1 MTKQEAWLSGSVEG
15 IAPIL
20 MPVAHALIQAASDIE
35 QAGKDLTS
43 EEIWT
48 KPHGAPSFAFHL
60 RHIAGSIDRLLTYA
74 KGGKLNSE
82 QFAELDA
89 EAKFDETIDARSLV
103 QTTSECIEE
112 AVEFLRFV
120 DLESLFEKRVVGR
133 KELPTNVFGLLFHI
147 AEHTQR
153 HTGQAITTAKI
164 VHQQKSYGISD

>member
-1 MTKQEAWLSGSVEG
+1 MEQEAWLSGNLEG

-20 MPVAHALIQAASDIE
+20 MPAAHALVQAAVDIE
-35 QAGKDLTS
+35 RAGKDLTS

-48 KPHGAPSFAFHL
+48 KPHGAPSFAFHM

-82 QFAELDA
+82 QLAELAHEA
-89 EAKFDETIDARSLV
+89 EFDETINAQSLV
-103 QTTSECIEE
+103 QKASERIKE
-112 AVEFLRFV
+112 AVGFLRSV

-164 VHQQKSYGISD
+164 VHNQFLQGFSD

>member
-1 MTKQEAWLSGSVEG
+1 MKQEAWLSGSLKG

-20 MPVAHALIQAASDIE
+20 MPAAHALVQAAADIE

-43 EEIWT
+43 EEIWMQ
-48 KPHGAPSFAFHL
+48 PHDAPSIAFHL

-74 KGGKLNSE
+74 QGGKLNSE
-82 QFAELDA
+82 QFAELAA
-89 EAKFDETIDARSLV
+89 EAKFDENLDAQSLV
-103 QTTSECIEE
+103 RKASERIKE
-112 AVEFLRFV
+112 AVNFLRSV

-153 HTGQAITTAKI
+153 HAGQAITTTKV
-164 VHQQKSYGISD
+164 VHNQLSVGFSG

>member
-1 MTKQEAWLSGSVEG
+1 LTKQEAWLSGSVEG

-20 MPVAHALIQAASDIE
+20 MPAAHALIQAASDIE
-35 QAGKDLTS
+35 QWGKDLTS

-74 KGGKLNSE
+74 RGGKLNSE
-82 QFAELDA
+82 QFAELA
-89 EAKFDETIDARSLV
+89 VESKFDETIDAQSLV
-103 QTTSECIEE
+103 QTASERIEE
-112 AVEFLRFV
+112 AVEFLRSV

-153 HTGQAITTAKI
+153 HAGQAITTAKV
-164 VHQQKSYGISD
+164 VHSQFRQTF

>member
-1 MTKQEAWLSGSVEG
+1 MEEEAWLSGSLEG

-153 HTGQAITTAKI
+153 HIGQAITTAKI

>member
-1 MTKQEAWLSGSVEG
+1 MKQEAWLSGSLEG

-20 MPVAHALIQAASDIE
+20 MPAAHALVQAAADIE
-35 QAGKDLTS
+35 RAGKDLTS

-74 KGGKLNSE
+74 QGGKLNSE
-82 QFAELDA
+82 QFAELAA
-89 EAKFDETIDARSLV
+89 EAEFDENINALSLV
-103 QTTSECIEE
+103 WTASERIEE
-112 AVEFLRFV
+112 AVSFLRFV
-120 DLESLFEKRVVGR
+120 DLDSLFEKRVVGR

-153 HTGQAITTAKI
+153 HAGQAITTAK
-164 VHQQKSYGISD
+164 VVRNQLLVGVSD

>member
-1 MTKQEAWLSGSVEG
+1 MKQEAWLSGNLEG

-20 MPVAHALIQAASDIE
+20 MPAAHALVQAADDIE

-48 KPHGAPSFAFHL
+48 KPDGAPSFAFHL

-74 KGGKLNSE
+74 RGKKLNSE
-82 QFAELDA
+82 QFAALAA
-89 EAKFDETIDARSLV
+89 EAEFDGTIDAQSLV
-103 QTTSECIEE
+103 QTASERINE
-112 AVEFLRFV
+112 AVNFLRSI
-120 DLESLFEKRVVGR
+120 DLESLFERRVVGR
-133 KELPTNVFGLLFHI
+133 KELPSNVFCLLFHI

-164 VHQQKSYGISD
+164 VRNQLLNGLSD